1 MVNASA
7 RGRSNQRKGGVH
19 ERKIAKALG
28 ELTGFAF
35 ERNLEQR
42 RFADHLG
49 DLVCTDAKF
58 PFAIENKYRSK
69 GNGIPAGAWD
79 QARRTATKTK
89 QWPCVI
95 FQNGRTAPRCRVPLA
110 SIGAAPK
117 AGSPRYLNGA
127 YIPWRENL
135 TNRWRSL
142 NITGLSRSVRESLD
156 GGILFIAIARFGG
169 SVCVGNKV
177 FNHNACRSA
186 PSSPWCL

>member
-1 MVNASA
+1 VANASQ
-7 RGRSNQRKGGVH
+7 RGRSNWRKGGVH

-42 RFADHLG
+42 RVADHLG

-58 PFAIENKYRSK
+58 PFAIEVKFRSK

-79 QARRTATKTK
+79 QARRTAAKTS

-110 SIGAAPK
+110 SIGAAQ
-117 AGSPRYLNGA
+117 GGA
-127 YIPWRENL
+127 ILIRDGTADL
-135 TNRWRSL
+135 SL
-142 NITGLSRSVRESLD
+142 EDFAALALRLIGRRT
-156 GGILFIAIARFGG
+156 
-169 SVCVGNKV
+169 
-177 FNHNACRSA
+177 
-186 PSSPWCL
+186 P